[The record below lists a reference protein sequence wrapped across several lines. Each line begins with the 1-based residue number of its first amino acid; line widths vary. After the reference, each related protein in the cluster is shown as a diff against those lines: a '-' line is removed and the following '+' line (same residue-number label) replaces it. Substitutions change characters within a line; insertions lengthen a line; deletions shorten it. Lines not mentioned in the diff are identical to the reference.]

1 MNQNCANTALSFV
14 AEYPVPSGMV
24 SQGTAIPLLIY
35 DSKKC
40 QFCDFVDSE
49 EASEIS

>member
-1 MNQNCANTALSFV
+1 MNQNCANTVLSFV
-14 AEYPVPSGMV
+14 AECPVLSGMV
-24 SQGTAIPLLIY
+24 SQGTTTPLLIY